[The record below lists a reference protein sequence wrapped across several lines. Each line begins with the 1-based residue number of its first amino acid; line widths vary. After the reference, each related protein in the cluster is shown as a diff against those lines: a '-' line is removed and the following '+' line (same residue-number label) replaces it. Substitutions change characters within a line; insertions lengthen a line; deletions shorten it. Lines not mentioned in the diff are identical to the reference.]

1 MLISIITATYNSEA
15 FIAKALDSYRGQT
28 YPQKELLLIDGKSK
42 DHTLSI
48 LKDYLDCITVLK
60 SEIDHGIYDALNKG
74 IRLAKGEII
83 GILHSDDL
91 FADNKVLEKVA
102 QKFKSDANLMAVYGD
117 LEYVDR
123 NNPDKIIRYWKSGI
137 CSLKAI
143 ESGWMPPHPTLFIKK
158 ECFTKF
164 GMYNLIYKSAADY
177 DLILRFF
184 YKHQLKAAYISQVLV
199 KMRVGGISNKS
210 LGNRWKA
217 NLEDRLA
224 MKQNGVPF
232 PLLVAILKPLR
243 KLNQFWT
250 KKS

>member
-15 FIAKALDSYRGQT
+15 FIAKALDSYRAQI
-28 YPQKELLLIDGKSK
+28 YHQKELLLIDGKSK

-74 IRLAKGEII
+74 IQLAKGEII

-91 FADNKVLEKVA
+91 FTDNKVLEKVA
-102 QKFKSDANLMAVYGD
+102 QKFNSDSNLMALYGD

-123 NNPDKIIRYWKSGI
+123 NNSNKVIRYWKSGGY
-137 CSLKAI
+137 SLKAI

-158 ECFTKF
+158 ECFDKF
-164 GMYNLIYKSAADY
+164 GMYNLNFKSAADY

-184 YKHQLKAAYISQVLV
+184 YKHQLKLTYIPQVLV
-199 KMRVGGISNKS
+199 KMRIGGLSNKS
-210 LGNRWKA
+210 LANRWKA
-217 NLEDRLA
+217 NLEDRSA
-224 MKQNGVPF
+224 MKQNGIPF

-243 KLNQFWT
+243 KLSQFWA

>member
-15 FIAKALDSYRGQT
+15 FIAKALTSYRAQT
-28 YPQKELLLIDGKSK
+28 YLQKELLLIDGKSK

-60 SEIDHGIYDALNKG
+60 SEKDHGIYDALNKG
-74 IRLAKGEII
+74 IRLAKGEIL

-91 FADNKVLEKVA
+91 FADHKVLEKVS
-102 QKFKSDANLMAVYGD
+102 QKFESDPNLMAVYGD

-123 NNPDKIIRYWKSGI
+123 NNPNKIIRYWKSGS

-164 GMYNLIYKSAADY
+164 GMYNLNYKSAADY

-199 KMRVGGISNKS
+199 KMRVGGLSNKS

-217 NLEDRLA
+217 NLEDRSA

-232 PLLVAILKPLR
+232 PLLVAILKPIR